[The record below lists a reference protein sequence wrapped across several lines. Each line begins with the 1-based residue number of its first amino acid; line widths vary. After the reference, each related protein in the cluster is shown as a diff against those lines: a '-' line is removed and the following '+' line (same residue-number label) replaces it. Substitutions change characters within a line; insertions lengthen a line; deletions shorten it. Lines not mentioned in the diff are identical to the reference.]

1 MMWYREN
8 EDDADDLVTE
18 DDASESRMF
27 LSSDINV

>member
-8 EDDADDLVTE
+8 DDEADDLVTE
-18 DDASESRMF
+18 DDASKLRMF